1 MSAVPLDLAAAPG
14 PFEAL
19 EPFGQRQWPL
29 ALEPVVLG
37 AGDTV
42 WLVENG
48 GVDLF
53 HVAIV
58 DGAAVGVRRH
68 VCRIGPGALLVDRPG
83 LSSSALLAVALSG
96 TVWLRLEHGG
106 AGLRGDPAAAA
117 LLQSLHEGW
126 RLCLARALDG
136 LPPEALGPRANHCAL
151 LGFLEQRAD
160 AAAVTEQAAIHA
172 RAVNEAQTMHH
183 ALSDV
188 AQVLAVSGTMAHAGG
203 GNAIH
208 SACAIVLHACGLA
221 VTNPGVSPAPAAAG
235 TRHWLEHFCR
245 RNRLA
250 QRRVALN
257 PDGWWRNDLGALL
270 AFRASDGAALAL
282 VPDASG
288 YILTDPADGSQRRVN
303 AAVAAGLARH
313 AIMFFSSLPASQLRF
328 RDLLRFSLAGNGRD
342 QRRLLAFGLAGG
354 LLGLVSP
361 FVIRVLVDSVLP
373 GAERND
379 LVQLVGMLLITA
391 LGVSAF
397 TFCRGLAVN
406 RIRTRLG
413 SNTQAAVID
422 RLLALPAPF
431 FREHEAGDLA
441 QRAMGVES
449 ILQKISGT
457 AESAVFGWVFG
468 LFSLAYLFLLDL
480 RLALLALALV
490 GLDVLWTLALNYWAL
505 LQQRKGA
512 KLSGEIA
519 SRVFQILNGIAKL
532 RAHGAEKRAFALW
545 ATLFSR
551 QKTLDV
557 RVRRIGITL
566 ATIDA
571 GFALVCTMA
580 LFAAVAFLMPD
591 MRTGEFLSFS
601 AAFGQFLGATMAL
614 STALTST
621 LAVIPLYER
630 AKPILQT
637 VPESADTA
645 HAPGALSGA
654 IDVSGVSFRY
664 SPDGPEILS
673 DVSINIRAGEFVA
686 LVGPSGCGKSTLCR
700 LLLGFEQPQSGAIY
714 YDGQDLAGLDKVAV
728 RRQLGVV
735 LQNGRLMAG
744 DIYSNI
750 VGAAPLSMDDA
761 WEAARLAGLDQDL
774 QNMPMGMH
782 TMISEG
788 ASTIS
793 GGQKQR
799 LMVARAIVRKPKIL
813 LFDEATSALDNR
825 TQAVVAASIAE
836 LKASRIVVA
845 HRLSTIVGADRI
857 FFIERGRVVETGN
870 FDQLMQLNGRFK
882 ALVERQIV

>member
-1 MSAVPLDLAAAPG
+1 MSAVPLDSAAALG
-14 PFEAL
+14 LSGAL
-19 EPFGQRQWPL
+19 EAYGQRQWPL

-42 WLVENG
+42 WVVEGG

-53 HVAIV
+53 HVAIAA
-58 DGAAVGVRRH
+58 GAPAGVRRH

-83 LSSSALLAVALSG
+83 LASSALLAVALPG
-96 TVWLRLEHGG
+96 TAWLRLEHGG
-106 AGLRGDPAAAA
+106 DALQGDPAAAA
-117 LLQSLHEGW
+117 LLQGLHEGW
-126 RLCLARALDG
+126 RQCLARALEG
-136 LPPEALGPRANHCAL
+136 LPPEALAPRASHCAL
-151 LGFLEQRAD
+151 LQFLEQRAD
-160 AAAVTEQAAIHA
+160 QAALTEQAALCA
-172 RAVNEAQTMHH
+172 RALNEAQGMHH
-183 ALSDV
+183 ALSGV
-188 AQVLAVSGTMAHAGG
+188 AQVLAGSDTVARAGG
-203 GNAIH
+203 GNPIH
-208 SACAIVLHACGLA
+208 SACAIVLRACGLVA
-221 VTNPGVSPAPAAAG
+221 NSGAMPAPAAG
-235 TRHWLEHFCR
+235 QTRHWLEHYCR

-250 QRRVALN
+250 QRRVALHA
-257 PDGWWRNDLGALL
+257 DGWWRDDLGALL
-270 AFRASDGAALAL
+270 AFRAADGAALAL

-288 YILTDPADGSQRRVN
+288 YMLTDPADGSRRRVD
-303 AAVAAGLARH
+303 ATVAATLSRH
-313 AIMFFSSLPASQLRF
+313 AVMFFSSLPASQLRF
-328 RDLLRFSLAGNGRD
+328 HDLLRFGLAGNARD

-354 LLGLVSP
+354 TLGLVPP
-361 FVIRVLVDSVLP
+361 FVIRLMVDSVLP
-373 GAERND
+373 GAGRSD
-379 LVQLVGMLLITA
+379 LAQLVGMLLITA
-391 LGVSAF
+391 LGVTAF
-397 TFCRGLAVN
+397 TFCRGLAAS

-441 QRAMGVES
+441 QRATGVES
-449 ILQKISGT
+449 ILQKISGS

-468 LFSLAYLFLLDL
+468 LFSLFYLFLLDL

-490 GLDVLWTLALNYWAL
+490 GFEVVWTLALNYWAL

-519 SRVFQILNGIAKL
+519 SRVFQILNGMAKL

-557 RVRRIGITL
+557 KVRRIGVTL

-571 GFALVCTMA
+571 GFALVCSMA

-614 STALTST
+614 GTALTAT

-645 HAPGALSGA
+645 HAPGALCGA

-673 DVSINIRAGEFVA
+673 DVSINIRAGEFIA

-735 LQNGRLMAG
+735 LQNGKLMAG
-744 DIYSNI
+744 DIFSNI
-750 VGAAPLSMDDA
+750 VGAAPLNMDDA

-788 ASTIS
+788 AGTLS

-825 TQAVVAASIAE
+825 TQAVVAASIAG

-882 ALVERQIV
+882 ALAERQIA